1 MPAVQHYN
9 DFRMAN
15 GLHLSDPGAPA
26 SPLIATIRTHVLDGA
41 SQAWILS

>member
-9 DFRMAN
+9 DFRMVN
-15 GLHLSDPGAPA
+15 GLHFPDPGAPA